1 MTRLDQQTR
10 RHAIHVVIA
19 LAVGTLMIAGLASE
33 MKERKAYN
41 DYLRKLDLRIER
53 VDLEPRSVIERAVSS
68 YSRLAL

>member
-33 MKERKAYN
+33 MKERTTYN

-53 VDLEPRSVIERAVSS
+53 VDLEPRPVIERAVSS